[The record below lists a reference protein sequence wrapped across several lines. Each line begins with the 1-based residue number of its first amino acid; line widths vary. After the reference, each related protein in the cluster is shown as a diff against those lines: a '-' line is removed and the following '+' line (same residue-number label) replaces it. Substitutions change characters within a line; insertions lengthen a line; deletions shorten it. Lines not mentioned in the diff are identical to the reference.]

1 MPQKLLNKQTQQ
13 HSLSLNQSMK
23 KSLDILKMNE
33 KELLEAIRD
42 LTSSNP
48 FLDHHP
54 GKDLNAML
62 EESFALPV
70 SLKEDL
76 YLQLHT
82 LRTPFDRKVCSY
94 IIESLDDHGL
104 FRESIE
110 TGSTVMQ
117 CSETHFASQLRVV
130 QSLEPAGVGARS
142 QLESV
147 LLQLERMG
155 ETDALHLLKA
165 YPEALI
171 SGDLRMI
178 REQEGWSYPRIEA
191 LLGVIRSCQLN
202 PCHAYDHTRAEVL
215 LPDFEIIRHE
225 DSVEIQLPE
234 SGTLSLDQSSAESV
248 KQDPVFR
255 KYLEEAHFFVD
266 ALSRRKITLL
276 VLMNA
281 LVEHQKNHFLYDD
294 ELEPCTLQDI
304 AKETGVHEST
314 VSRTLS
320 NKHYLWGG
328 TVHAVRDLFVS
339 QTRGGTSRDS
349 VLKSLQAF
357 IRSEDPRHP
366 YSDQDLADQF
376 EALGMEV
383 SRRAIAKYRG
393 QLGIPS
399 SSRRRK
405 K

>member
-1 MPQKLLNKQTQQ
+1 MPRKLLNKQTQKQ
-13 HSLSLNQSMK
+13 TLSLNQSMK

-42 LTSSNP
+42 LTSTNP
-48 FLDHHP
+48 FLDYRP

-82 LRTPFDRKVCSY
+82 LRIPYDGRVCSY

-104 FRESIE
+104 FRESVQA
-110 TGSTVMQ
+110 GSAVMQ
-117 CSETHFASQLRVV
+117 CSGTHFAAQLRVV

-155 ETDALHLLKA
+155 EADALHLMKT

-171 SGDLRMI
+171 SGDLHMI
-178 REQEGWSYPRIEA
+178 REQEGWSHARIEA

-202 PCHAYDHTRAEVL
+202 PCHAYDRTRAELL
-215 LPDFEIIRHE
+215 LPDFELIRHE
-225 DSVEIQLPE
+225 DSVEIQLPD

-255 KYLEEAHFFVD
+255 KFLEDAHFFVD
-266 ALSRRKITLL
+266 ALSRRKATLL

-281 LVEHQKNHFLYDD
+281 LVEHQKNHFLFGD

-328 TVHAVRDLFVS
+328 TVHAVKDLFVS
-339 QTRGGTSRDS
+339 QTKGGTSRDS

-357 IRSEDPRHP
+357 IHSEDPRHP
-366 YSDQDLADQF
+366 YSDQYLADQF